1 MIKRF
6 LQFSLLLTGLTPFSL
21 VAQQTIKL
29 DNPSFEDFPQPAHT
43 PTGWYDCGFASE
55 TPPDVQPNPQ
65 FQVSKPA
72 KEGKT
77 YLGMVV
83 RDNNTWEAIGQ
94 RLKIP
99 LQKGQCYQFSLQLAK
114 SELYVSKSKVTN
126 KDVNYV
132 TPAIV
137 RIWGGNTYCSKDEN
151 LADSEPIENGQWK
164 TYTFRLKPKSDYN
177 YIMIEAFYKMPT
189 LFPYNGNILVDHASD
204 LVPTPCDSKPAPVVV
219 ASVEPP
225 LKPKL
230 PKPKPKIDSTKP
242 KPSRTDSTPVIVA
255 EVPPSPVSPTDPPI
269 MIPTPIKP
277 PAPKPEP
284 KADKLKE
291 GQVIKIQ
298 KLQFDGG
305 TFTISPSSYVSLDE
319 IYAFL
324 SDNPNMIVE
333 IGGHTNGNG
342 DDIYCDALSTNRANA
357 VRDYLANKGIDR
369 VRMKCKGYGKHK
381 PVARDDTK
389 EGRTANQRVEI
400 KILSLNG

>member
-6 LQFSLLLTGLTPFSL
+6 LQFSLLLAGFAPFSL
-21 VAQQTIKL
+21 AAQQTIKL

-43 PTGWYDCGFASE
+43 PAGWFDCGFATE

-65 FQVSKPA
+65 FQVSKPP
-72 KEGKT
+72 KDGKT

-83 RDNNTWEAIGQ
+83 RDNNTWEAVGQ

-114 SELYVSKSKVTN
+114 SELYVSKSKMTN

-137 RIWGGNTYCSKDEN
+137 RIWGGNSYCSKDEN
-151 LADSEPIENGQWK
+151 LADSEPIENGSWR

-189 LFPYNGNILVDHASD
+189 LFPYNGNILVDNASD
-204 LVPTPCDSKPAPVVV
+204 LVPTPCDAKPGPVVV
-219 ASVEPP
+219 ATVDP
-225 LKPKL
+225 
-230 PKPKPKIDSTKP
+230 PKPKVKVTPPTPKKPDSTKR
-242 KPSRTDSTPVIVA
+242 KPHPTAEPGAVA
-255 EVPPSPVSPTDPPI
+255 EVTPPVSPTEPPI

-284 KADKLKE
+284 KVEKLRE

-305 TFTISPSSYVSLDE
+305 TFTISPSSYASLDE
-319 IYAFL
+319 VYALL
-324 SDNPNMIVE
+324 SDNPNMTIE
-333 IGGHTNGNG
+333 IGGHTNGNRRTVLMRFE
-342 DDIYCDALSTNRANA
+342 IIWRIKALTA
-357 VRDYLANKGIDR
+357 LA
-369 VRMKCKGYGKHK
+369 
-381 PVARDDTK
+381 
-389 EGRTANQRVEI
+389 
-400 KILSLNG
+400 

>member
-6 LQFSLLLTGLTPFSL
+6 LQFSLLLTGFAPFNL

-43 PTGWYDCGFASE
+43 PAGWYDCGFASE

-72 KEGKT
+72 KDGKT

-83 RDNNTWEAIGQ
+83 RDNNTWEAVGQ

-177 YIMIEAFYKMPT
+177 YIMIEAHF
-189 LFPYNGNILVDHASD
+189 V
-204 LVPTPCDSKPAPVVV
+204 
-219 ASVEPP
+219 SV
-225 LKPKL
+225 
-230 PKPKPKIDSTKP
+230 
-242 KPSRTDSTPVIVA
+242 
-255 EVPPSPVSPTDPPI
+255 
-269 MIPTPIKP
+269 
-277 PAPKPEP
+277 
-284 KADKLKE
+284 
-291 GQVIKIQ
+291 
-298 KLQFDGG
+298 
-305 TFTISPSSYVSLDE
+305 
-319 IYAFL
+319 
-324 SDNPNMIVE
+324 
-333 IGGHTNGNG
+333 
-342 DDIYCDALSTNRANA
+342 
-357 VRDYLANKGIDR
+357 
-369 VRMKCKGYGKHK
+369 
-381 PVARDDTK
+381 
-389 EGRTANQRVEI
+389 
-400 KILSLNG
+400 

>member
-6 LQFSLLLTGLTPFSL
+6 LQFSLLLAGLAPFSL
-21 VAQQTIKL
+21 AAQQIIKL

-43 PTGWYDCGFASE
+43 PAGWLDCGFASE
-55 TPPDVQPNPQ
+55 TAPDVQPNPQ
-65 FQVSKPA
+65 FQVTKPA

-83 RDNNTWEAIGQ
+83 RDNNTWEAVGQ

-114 SELYVSKSKVTN
+114 SELYVSKSKMTN

-137 RIWGGNTYCSKDEN
+137 RIWAGNSYCSKDEN
-151 LADSEPIENGQWK
+151 LADSEPIESSQWR

-189 LFPYNGNILVDHASD
+189 LFPYNGNVLVDNASD
-204 LVPTPCDSKPAPVVV
+204 LVPMPCDPRQQPIVV
-219 ASVEPP
+219 AQVEKPKVKIPPPVAKKPDSTKHKPQKPVEPP
-225 LKPKL
+225 P
-230 PKPKPKIDSTKP
+230 PM
-242 KPSRTDSTPVIVA
+242 VA
-255 EVPPSPVSPTDPPI
+255 EVTPAEPAAPPV

-277 PAPKPEP
+277 PEPVKP
-284 KADKLKE
+284 ASKLRE

-305 TFTISPSSYVSLDE
+305 AYTINASSFASLDE
-319 IYAFL
+319 VYELL
-324 SDNPNMIVE
+324 SANPNMTVE

-357 VRDYLANKGIDR
+357 VRDYLVNKGIDR
-369 VRMKCKGYGKHK
+369 ARMKCKGYGKHK
-381 PVARDDTK
+381 HIANDNTP
-389 EGRTANQRVEI
+389 EGKKMNQRVEI

>member
-6 LQFSLLLTGLTPFSL
+6 LQFSLLLAGFTPL
-21 VAQQTIKL
+21 NLAAQQIIKL
-29 DNPSFEDFPQPAHT
+29 DNPSFEDFPQAAHT
-43 PTGWYDCGFASE
+43 PAGWFDCGFASE

-72 KEGKT
+72 KDGKT
-77 YLGMVV
+77 YLGLVV
-83 RDNNTWEAIGQ
+83 RDNNTWEAVGQ

-114 SELYVSKSKVTN
+114 SELYVSKSKMTN

-137 RIWGGNTYCSKDEN
+137 RIWGGNSYCSKDEN
-151 LADSEPIENGQWK
+151 LADSEPIENGAWK

-189 LFPYNGNILVDHASD
+189 LFPYNGNILVDNASD
-204 LVPTPCDSKPAPVVV
+204 LVPTPCDSKPKPIEV

-225 LKPKL
+225 KKVKVTPPTLK
-230 PKPKPKIDSTKP
+230 KPDSTKR
-242 KPSRTDSTPVIVA
+242 KPPVTVEPAVVA
-255 EVPPSPVSPTDPPI
+255 EVPPPVTPSEPPI

-277 PAPKPEP
+277 PAPKPE
-284 KADKLKE
+284 AKLKE

-305 TFTISPSSYVSLDE
+305 TFTISPSSYASLDE
-319 IYAFL
+319 VYGLL
-324 SDNPNMIVE
+324 SDNPNMTIE

-369 VRMKCKGYGKHK
+369 VRMKSKGYGKHK
-381 PVARDDTK
+381 HIANDNTP
-389 EGRTANQRVEI
+389 EGKKMNQRVEI

>member
-6 LQFSLLLTGLTPFSL
+6 LQFSLLLAGFAPSNLD
-21 VAQQTIKL
+21 AQQTIKL
-29 DNPSFEDFPQPAHT
+29 DNASFEDFPQAAHT
-43 PTGWYDCGFASE
+43 PSGWFDCGFASE

-83 RDNNTWEAIGQ
+83 RDNNTWEAVGQ

-114 SELYVSKSKVTN
+114 SELYVSNSKMTN
-126 KDVNYV
+126 KAVNYV

-137 RIWGGNTYCSKDEN
+137 RIWGGNSYCSKDEN
-151 LADSEPIENGQWK
+151 LADSEPIENGTWR

-204 LVPTPCDSKPAPVVV
+204 LVPTRCNSTDPVPPTTVATVDPPKPKPA
-219 ASVEPP
+219 
-225 LKPKL
+225 
-230 PKPKPKIDSTKP
+230 PKPKPKPDTTKP
-242 KPSRTDSTPVIVA
+242 KPSKPDSTPAVVA
-255 EVPPSPVSPTDPPI
+255 EVPPPTATEPPV

-277 PAPKPEP
+277 PAPKPEV
-284 KADKLKE
+284 KLKE

-305 TFTISPSSYVSLDE
+305 TFTISPSSYASLDE
-319 IYAFL
+319 VYTLL
-324 SDNPNMIVE
+324 SDNPNMTIE
-333 IGGHTNGNG
+333 IGGHTNSNG

-357 VRDYLANKGIDR
+357 VRDYLANKGIER
-369 VRMKCKGYGKHK
+369 ARMKSKGYGKHK
-381 PVARDDTK
+381 PIANESTP
-389 EGRTANQRVEI
+389 EGKKMNQRVEI

>member
-6 LQFSLLLTGLTPFSL
+6 LQFSLLLAGFAPFSL
-21 VAQQTIKL
+21 AAQQTIKL

-43 PTGWYDCGFASE
+43 PAGWLDCGFASE
-55 TPPDVQPNPQ
+55 TAPDVQPNPQ
-65 FQVSKPA
+65 FQVTKPP
-72 KEGKT
+72 KDGKT

-83 RDNNTWEAIGQ
+83 RDNNTWEAVGQ

-114 SELYVSKSKVTN
+114 SELYVSKSKMTN

-137 RIWGGNTYCSKDEN
+137 RIWAGNSYCSKDEN
-151 LADSEPIENGQWK
+151 LADSEPIESSQWR

-189 LFPYNGNILVDHASD
+189 LFPYNGNVLVDNASD
-204 LVPTPCDSKPAPVVV
+204 LVPMPCDPRQPQQPIVV
-219 ASVEPP
+219 AQVE
-225 LKPKL
+225 KPKVKI
-230 PKPKPKIDSTKP
+230 PPPVIKKPDSTKP
-242 KPSRTDSTPVIVA
+242 KPQKPVEPAVVA
-255 EVPPSPVSPTDPPI
+255 EVIPVEPVAPPV
-269 MIPTPIKP
+269 MVPTPIKP
-277 PAPKPEP
+277 PEPVKPV
-284 KADKLKE
+284 AKLRE

-305 TFTISPSSYVSLDE
+305 TFTINASSFASLDE
-319 IYAFL
+319 VYELL
-324 SDNPNMIVE
+324 SANPNMTVE

-357 VRDYLANKGIDR
+357 VRDYLVNKGIDR
-369 VRMKCKGYGKHK
+369 TRMKCKGYGKHK
-381 PVARDDTK
+381 HIANDNTP
-389 EGRTANQRVEI
+389 EGKKMNQRVEI

>member
-6 LQFSLLLTGLTPFSL
+6 LQFSLLLAGFAPFSL
-21 VAQQTIKL
+21 AAQQIIKL

-43 PTGWYDCGFASE
+43 PAGWLDCGFASE
-55 TPPDVQPNPQ
+55 TAPDVQPNPQ
-65 FQVSKPA
+65 FQVTKPA

-83 RDNNTWEAIGQ
+83 RDNNTWEAVGQ

-114 SELYVSKSKVTN
+114 SELYVSKSKMTN

-137 RIWGGNTYCSKDEN
+137 RIWAGNSYCSKDEN
-151 LADSEPIENGQWK
+151 LADSEPIESSQWR

-189 LFPYNGNILVDHASD
+189 LFPYNGNVLVDNASD
-204 LVPTPCDSKPAPVVV
+204 LVPMPCDPRQQPVVV
-219 ASVEPP
+219 AQVE
-225 LKPKL
+225 KPKVKI
-230 PKPKPKIDSTKP
+230 PPPVAKKPDSTKQ
-242 KPSRTDSTPVIVA
+242 KPQKPVEPQPPIVA
-255 EVPPSPVSPTDPPI
+255 EVTPAEPVAPPV

-277 PAPKPEP
+277 PEPAKPAPK
-284 KADKLKE
+284 LRE

-305 TFTISPSSYVSLDE
+305 TFTINASSFASLDE
-319 IYAFL
+319 VYELL
-324 SDNPNMIVE
+324 SANPNMTVE

-357 VRDYLANKGIDR
+357 VRDYLVNKGIDR
-369 VRMKCKGYGKHK
+369 TRMKCKGYGKHK
-381 PVARDDTK
+381 HIANDNTP
-389 EGRTANQRVEI
+389 EGKKMNQRVEI

>member
-6 LQFSLLLTGLTPFSL
+6 LQFSLLLTGFAPFSL

-43 PTGWYDCGFASE
+43 PANWYDCGFASE

-72 KEGKT
+72 KDGKT

-83 RDNNTWEAIGQ
+83 RDNNTWEAVGQ

-189 LFPYNGNILVDHASD
+189 LFPYNGNILVDNASD

-219 ASVEPP
+219 ASVEP
-225 LKPKL
+225 KPKVKITPPT
-230 PKPKPKIDSTKP
+230 PKKPDSTKR
-242 KPSRTDSTPVIVA
+242 KPPTTVEPGVVA
-255 EVPPSPVSPTDPPI
+255 EVHPPVSPTEPPI

-277 PAPKPEP
+277 TVPKPEP
-284 KADKLKE
+284 KAEKLKE

-305 TFTISPSSYVSLDE
+305 TFTISPSSYTSLDE
-319 IYAFL
+319 VYAFL

-369 VRMKCKGYGKHK
+369 SRLKPKGYGKHK
-381 PVARDDTK
+381 PVAREDTK
-389 EGRTANQRVEI
+389 EGRAANQRVEI